1 MELDAHR
8 AANLANWNERVA
20 GHMAPDGY
28 GVGEFV
34 ADPDR
39 ITGVVRFDSAVL
51 GDVTDLTLL
60 HPQCHIGTDTL
71 SWAKLGARVTGF
83 DFSPAAIG
91 AARDLTHRLGLDAT
105 FAECELYASPDSID
119 GQFDIVYTGVG
130 AINWLPDIAAWG
142 RIMAGFVR
150 PGGRFYIREGH
161 PMMNALDDFRDDRE
175 LVVGY
180 RYFDNGEPQRWVSD
194 ESYLGSATLE
204 NAETYEWPH
213 PISDVVNSLIDA
225 GLVIQRLDEHKHLDW
240 RFFHFMEETDEGFVL
255 PEDLRDRVPLQ
266 YSILATKSM

>member
-28 GVGEFV
+28 GVDGFV

-39 ITGVVRFDSAVL
+39 ITGVVRFDAAVL
-51 GDVTDLTLL
+51 GDVADLTLL

-71 SWAKLGARVTGF
+71 SWAKLGAQVTGF
-83 DFSPAAIG
+83 DFSATAIS
-91 AARDLTHRLGLDAT
+91 AARDLASRLGLEAN
-105 FAECELYASPDSID
+105 FVECELYSAPAHIE
-119 GQFDIVYTGVG
+119 GPFDIVYTGVG
-130 AINWLPDIAAWG
+130 AINWLPDIAEWG

-161 PMMNALDDFRDDRE
+161 PMMSTLDDERDDRE
-175 LVVGY
+175 LVVAY
-180 RYFDNGEPQRWVSD
+180 RYFDTGEPEGWVSD

-204 NAETYEWPH
+204 NTQTYEWPH

-225 GLVIQRLDEHKHLDW
+225 GLVIERLDEHQHLDW
-240 RFFHFMEETDEGFVL
+240 RFFHFVEETDEGFVL
-255 PEDLRDRVPLQ
+255 PEALRDRVPLQ
-266 YSILATKSM
+266 YSILATKPT